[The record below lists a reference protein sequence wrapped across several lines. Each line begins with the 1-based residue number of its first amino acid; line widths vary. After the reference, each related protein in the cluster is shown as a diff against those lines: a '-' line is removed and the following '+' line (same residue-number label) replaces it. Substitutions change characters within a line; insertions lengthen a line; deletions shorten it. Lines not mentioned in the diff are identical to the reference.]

1 MDALPTRPKRKGK
14 MYMLDD
20 TATLTRSGIIPG
32 IDIEDYHKGP
42 GTSKSQ
48 LDQFA
53 KSPAHYLASLTTP
66 RKETPAMRIGSIFH
80 GLVLEP
86 ERVKIA
92 VAPQCD
98 KRTKEGK
105 ATWEAFCI
113 ENAGAEIVTADEGE
127 MLNGMVASVRAH
139 PAASRLL
146 SGPGIAEGS
155 CWWHDER
162 SGELCRCRPD
172 FYRQDL
178 GIIVDL
184 KSTEDASP
192 ESFARSIAKY
202 GYHRQNAMYV
212 DGVESATGDFVK
224 GFVFVVTE
232 KAAPYC
238 TAVYSLDMQGVEA
251 GRVEYK
257 RLLLDLADCKAAKK
271 FTGYSDRIETISM
284 PAWSIK
290 EFYNE
295 DE

>member
-1 MDALPTRPKRKGK
+1 MLNLDLQDSGALVR
-14 MYMLDD
+14 
-20 TATLTRSGIIPG
+20 AGIIKG
-32 IDIEDYHKGP
+32 ISNEAYHKASGV
-42 GTSKSQ
+42 SKSQ

-80 GLVLEP
+80 GMILEP

-92 VAPQCD
+92 VAPVCD

-105 ATWEAFCI
+105 ATWEAFCL
-113 ENAGAEIVTADEGE
+113 ENAGAEIVTAEEGE
-127 MLNGMVASVRAH
+127 MLNGMVASVMAH
-139 PAASRLL
+139 PAARALL

-155 CWWHDER
+155 CWWNDEQ

-172 FYRQDL
+172 FYRADL
-178 GIIVDL
+178 GIVVDL

-192 ESFARSIAKY
+192 EGFARSIAKY

-238 TAVYSLDMQGVEA
+238 TAVYSLDMQGIEI
-251 GRVEYK
+251 GRDQYK
-257 RLLLDLADCKAAKK
+257 RLLLDLADCKIAKK
-271 FTGYSDRIETISM
+271 FPGYSDRVETLSL
-284 PAWSIK
+284 PAWEVRK
-290 EFYNE
+290 YA
-295 DE
+295 DD